1 MFFLVLSIV
10 EVDKH
15 ILVGIINNS
24 VEVFAYNLDDAVI
37 VFLDLRF
44 GLS

>member
-1 MFFLVLSIV
+1 MFILVLSIV

-24 VEVFAYNLDDAVI
+24 VEVVAYNLDDTVI
-37 VFLDLRF
+37 VFLDFRF